1 MAKTE
6 DAALDTFFAALHKA
20 SVDRLF
26 TGWMDVHLIF
36 LYQMSFLIWHVHVLR
51 AKTHLCA
58 FMQSC
63 GNLCFTITS
72 SQLAQQ
78 ISPNRW
84 IIIML
89 VVLAK
94 DTVAVFGN
102 GKKFECTIISL
113 SEVQKDV
120 RREKIR
126 EYVLKTAK
134 NVMIYK
140 LEIYVM
146 S

>member
-1 MAKTE
+1 
-6 DAALDTFFAALHKA
+6 
-20 SVDRLF
+20 
-26 TGWMDVHLIF
+26 
-36 LYQMSFLIWHVHVLR
+36 
-51 AKTHLCA
+51 
-58 FMQSC
+58 
-63 GNLCFTITS
+63 
-72 SQLAQQ
+72 
-78 ISPNRW
+78 
-84 IIIML
+84 ML

>member
-1 MAKTE
+1 
-6 DAALDTFFAALHKA
+6 
-20 SVDRLF
+20 
-26 TGWMDVHLIF
+26 
-36 LYQMSFLIWHVHVLR
+36 
-51 AKTHLCA
+51 
-58 FMQSC
+58 
-63 GNLCFTITS
+63 
-72 SQLAQQ
+72 
-78 ISPNRW
+78 
-84 IIIML
+84 ML
-89 VVLAK
+89 VVPAK

>member
-1 MAKTE
+1 
-6 DAALDTFFAALHKA
+6 
-20 SVDRLF
+20 
-26 TGWMDVHLIF
+26 
-36 LYQMSFLIWHVHVLR
+36 
-51 AKTHLCA
+51 
-58 FMQSC
+58 
-63 GNLCFTITS
+63 
-72 SQLAQQ
+72 
-78 ISPNRW
+78 
-84 IIIML
+84 ML

-120 RREKIR
+120 RRREKIR
-126 EYVLKTAK
+126 EYVLKTK

>member
-1 MAKTE
+1 
-6 DAALDTFFAALHKA
+6 
-20 SVDRLF
+20 
-26 TGWMDVHLIF
+26 
-36 LYQMSFLIWHVHVLR
+36 
-51 AKTHLCA
+51 
-58 FMQSC
+58 
-63 GNLCFTITS
+63 
-72 SQLAQQ
+72 
-78 ISPNRW
+78 
-84 IIIML
+84 ML

-102 GKKFECTIISL
+102 GKKIECTIISL

-120 RREKIR
+120 RRREKIR

>member
-1 MAKTE
+1 
-6 DAALDTFFAALHKA
+6 
-20 SVDRLF
+20 
-26 TGWMDVHLIF
+26 
-36 LYQMSFLIWHVHVLR
+36 
-51 AKTHLCA
+51 
-58 FMQSC
+58 
-63 GNLCFTITS
+63 
-72 SQLAQQ
+72 
-78 ISPNRW
+78 
-84 IIIML
+84 ML

-120 RREKIR
+120 RREKVR

>member
-1 MAKTE
+1 
-6 DAALDTFFAALHKA
+6 
-20 SVDRLF
+20 
-26 TGWMDVHLIF
+26 
-36 LYQMSFLIWHVHVLR
+36 
-51 AKTHLCA
+51 
-58 FMQSC
+58 
-63 GNLCFTITS
+63 
-72 SQLAQQ
+72 
-78 ISPNRW
+78 
-84 IIIML
+84 ML

-126 EYVLKTAK
+126 EYVLKTK

>member
-1 MAKTE
+1 M
-6 DAALDTFFAALHKA
+6 
-20 SVDRLF
+20 
-26 TGWMDVHLIF
+26 
-36 LYQMSFLIWHVHVLR
+36 
-51 AKTHLCA
+51 
-58 FMQSC
+58 
-63 GNLCFTITS
+63 
-72 SQLAQQ
+72 
-78 ISPNRW
+78 P
-84 IIIML
+84 
-89 VVLAK
+89 AK

>member
-1 MAKTE
+1 
-6 DAALDTFFAALHKA
+6 
-20 SVDRLF
+20 
-26 TGWMDVHLIF
+26 
-36 LYQMSFLIWHVHVLR
+36 
-51 AKTHLCA
+51 
-58 FMQSC
+58 
-63 GNLCFTITS
+63 
-72 SQLAQQ
+72 
-78 ISPNRW
+78 
-84 IIIML
+84 ML

-102 GKKFECTIISL
+102 GKKIECTIISL

>member
-1 MAKTE
+1 
-6 DAALDTFFAALHKA
+6 
-20 SVDRLF
+20 
-26 TGWMDVHLIF
+26 
-36 LYQMSFLIWHVHVLR
+36 
-51 AKTHLCA
+51 
-58 FMQSC
+58 
-63 GNLCFTITS
+63 
-72 SQLAQQ
+72 
-78 ISPNRW
+78 
-84 IIIML
+84 ML
-89 VVLAK
+89 VVPAK

-102 GKKFECTIISL
+102 GKKIECTIISL

>member
-1 MAKTE
+1 
-6 DAALDTFFAALHKA
+6 
-20 SVDRLF
+20 
-26 TGWMDVHLIF
+26 
-36 LYQMSFLIWHVHVLR
+36 
-51 AKTHLCA
+51 
-58 FMQSC
+58 
-63 GNLCFTITS
+63 
-72 SQLAQQ
+72 
-78 ISPNRW
+78 
-84 IIIML
+84 ML

-134 NVMIYK
+134 NMMIYK